1 MKRSRGLICLFVL
14 VLIPSLLFA
23 WTEPTGST
31 FTVTGGE
38 LEIKDIVNDVYDRNE
53 SALSVVLDTSSIVLS
68 LQEPVTSYITVSQF
82 LELTKHTT
90 NFIVNFPSDYPDSS
104 AQSSLSSMDTA
115 IGKLYAAIGSSIPVV
130 NLPYANMN
138 SSGTA
143 GIITGATSGTI
154 TITEKVY
161 NYSFLYKS
169 SDTTHA
175 INIKNSINRNGV
187 YLFNYDENERAV
199 PVPVAITFTLSDL
212 LIGDTVQYDIG
223 TLQP

>member
-1 MKRSRGLICLFVL
+1 
-14 VLIPSLLFA
+14 
-23 WTEPTGST
+23 
-31 FTVTGGE
+31 
-38 LEIKDIVNDVYDRNE
+38 LEIKDIVNDVYDRSE
-53 SALSVVLDTSSIVLS
+53 SALSVIFDTSSV
-68 LQEPVTSYITVSQF
+68 
-82 LELTKHTT
+82 
-90 NFIVNFPSDYPDSS
+90 VNFPSDYPDST
-104 AQSSLSSMDTA
+104 AQSSLSSIDTTT
-115 IGKLYAAIGSSIPVV
+115 GKMYMALGSSIPVV
-130 NLPYANMN
+130 NLPYSNMN

-143 GIITGATSGTI
+143 GLITGATSATI
-154 TITEKVY
+154 TVTEKVY